1 MVIPVRAKEFIVFER
16 PLNLLGYMTQGTSFS
31 LIGKSKYDLEQD
43 FNSALMNLF
52 LEGDYKISD
61 TLRFYGS
68 SMLTVDWIYQIKH
81 PDSSWNNKLFNKSR
95 DRLNVDDK
103 YWQLLKEAHLTW
115 TPGDFVFRIGKQI
128 VSWGETDG
136 IRLIDQINPLDQR
149 RGFADVEFETTIIPI
164 WLLKA
169 NYSPPV
175 FLNWL
180 KDLGFEFVFN
190 PNADFIPNQSIRTGN
205 DEGGIWAPNV
215 LIPGPFPFG
224 EAHLG
229 STIPNIK
236 EPGHFNSK
244 GFEYAFR
251 IKGIVCDSVITL
263 NYFYGLDN
271 DPVTRSTGPPFITQ
285 ASDGKLIAHP
295 FLEGKYPLFRF
306 VGATFSKDIT
316 SLKSSFLGGVSPV
329 VRFETF
335 YAFKN
340 TFATTLNTFDRS
352 DELRRAIGIDWKNWG
367 DIEK

>member
-1 MVIPVRAKEFIVFER
+1 VTFLNIFFLKAYLIIFLLSIVLILPLTVFPARAKEFIVFER

-31 LIGKSKYDLEQD
+31 LIGKSKYDVEQD

-68 SMLTVDWIYQIKH
+68 GMLTVDWIYQLKQN
-81 PDSSWNNKLFNKSR
+81 DSSWNDKLFSKSR
-95 DRLNVDDK
+95 DHLNVDDK

-115 TPGDFVFRIGKQI
+115 TAGNFMFRVGKQI

-190 PNADFIPNQSIRTGN
+190 PNADFIPNQSI
-205 DEGGIWAPNV
+205 
-215 LIPGPFPFG
+215 
-224 EAHLG
+224 
-229 STIPNIK
+229 
-236 EPGHFNSK
+236 
-244 GFEYAFR
+244 
-251 IKGIVCDSVITL
+251 
-263 NYFYGLDN
+263 
-271 DPVTRSTGPPFITQ
+271 
-285 ASDGKLIAHP
+285 
-295 FLEGKYPLFRF
+295 
-306 VGATFSKDIT
+306 
-316 SLKSSFLGGVSPV
+316 
-329 VRFETF
+329 
-335 YAFKN
+335 
-340 TFATTLNTFDRS
+340 
-352 DELRRAIGIDWKNWG
+352 
-367 DIEK
+367 